1 MDITLNYR
9 EVGSGFPLILLHGNG
24 EDSSHFEHQI
34 EYFSKSYRVIAID
47 TRGHGESPRG
57 TAPFSFQQFADDL
70 KAFMDEHGL
79 FRAHLLGFSD
89 GADTALLF
97 ALQNNERVDRL
108 ILNGANLYPDGME
121 PELRERIEAKLAEAA
136 QVKDEGADAMARY
149 ERLNL
154 MATEPAIDPKSLA
167 VMDRPTLVIVGTNDV
182 IEAGHTQLIYRSLPN
197 AELAIIPG
205 DHFIAYNNPAEF
217 NKRVDAFLHERV
229 PA

>member
-9 EVGSGFPLILLHGNG
+9 EAGSGFPLILLHGNG
-24 EDSSHFEHQI
+24 EDSAHFEHQI
-34 EYFSKSYRVIAID
+34 EYFSKEYHVIAID

-57 TAPFSFQQFADDL
+57 TAPFTFQQFADDL

-79 FRAHLLGFSD
+79 FRAHILGFSD

-108 ILNGANLYPDGME
+108 VLNGANLYPDGME
-121 PELRERIEAKLAEAA
+121 PELRERIEAKLAQAA
-136 QVKDEGADAMARY
+136 QAKDDGDEAKARY

-167 VMDRPTLVIVGTNDV
+167 TMDRPALVIVGTNDV
-182 IEAGHTQLIYRSLPN
+182 IEADHTQLIYRSLPN

-205 DHFIAYNNPAEF
+205 NHFIAYNNPVEF
-217 NKRVDAFLHERV
+217 NKRVDAFLHEKL
-229 PA
+229 

>member
-9 EVGSGFPLILLHGNG
+9 EAGSGFPLILLHGNG
-24 EDSSHFEHQI
+24 EDSAHFKHQI
-34 EYFSKSYRVIAID
+34 EYFSKEYHVIAID

-57 TAPFSFQQFADDL
+57 TAPFTFQQFADDL

-79 FRAHLLGFSD
+79 FRAHILGFSD

-108 ILNGANLYPDGME
+108 VLNGTNLYPDGME
-121 PELRERIEAKLAEAA
+121 PELRERIEAKLAQAA
-136 QVKDEGADAMARY
+136 QAKDDGDEAKARY

-167 VMDRPTLVIVGTNDV
+167 TMDRPALVIVGTNDV
-182 IEAGHTQLIYRSLPN
+182 IEADHTQLIYRSLPN

-205 DHFIAYNNPAEF
+205 DHFIAYNNPVEF
-217 NKRVDAFLHERV
+217 NKRVDAFLHEKL
-229 PA
+229 